1 MPHFF
6 NDIIKPLIT
15 QATKINH
22 YPELNKF
29 EFVDGTEKVLLS
41 LYTQK
46 TSEELA
52 KWYGYRVDEYKKNRY
67 NKYILT
73 LKIT

>member
-6 NDIIKPLIT
+6 NDIIKPLI
-15 QATKINH
+15 QSATKINH

-29 EFVDGTEKVLLS
+29 EFVDKKETILLS

-52 KWYGYRVDEYKKNRY
+52 KLHRLQVDEYKKNRY

-73 LKIT
+73 LKIS